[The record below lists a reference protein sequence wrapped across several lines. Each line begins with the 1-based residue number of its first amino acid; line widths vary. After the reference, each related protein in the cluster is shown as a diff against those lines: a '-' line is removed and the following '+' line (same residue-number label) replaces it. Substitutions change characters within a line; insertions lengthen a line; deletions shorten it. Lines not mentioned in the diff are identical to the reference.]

1 MLNDVMVRNLAAPAT
16 GVAQHPDGK
25 VPGFGVRVTAKGVKS
40 FYLKYRLGDQY
51 GRMNLGRY
59 PDTSLAK
66 ARSKALTALAALADG
81 LDPESGQ
88 PILLKSETPQ
98 ARADHLFGEVIDAF
112 VRGYCHRQNR
122 RSTAMETERLLRS
135 NFAPVWGDRKIGD
148 ITKSD
153 VHDVIDL
160 IIDRGTPSAARHA
173 FAAIRKLFN
182 WSVERGL
189 IDDSPCRTMKPPVRA
204 LNRERVLSDP
214 ELGRVWRGC
223 CEQGDTFGAV
233 VRLLILTAQRRG
245 EVCGMRWDELDL
257 EAGLWSIPGA
267 RTKNHKPHIVP
278 LTPMAIDILTN
289 WPRLVGS
296 PFVFP
301 ARGKPDQAYTGYSK
315 GKRNLDKAV
324 ELHDWTLHDLR
335 RTAATGMARD
345 GVPPHVVER
354 LLNHVSGTF
363 GGVAGVY
370 NRFAYLDE
378 MRGALT
384 AWDGHIARLPSKGAG
399 TVAKHHRKDGPATL
413 ASS

>member
-1 MLNDVMVRNLAAPAT
+1 MLNDVMIRNLAAPAS

-25 VPGFGVRVTAKGVKS
+25 VPGFGVRVTANGVKS

-66 ARSKALTALAALADG
+66 ARSKALTALASIADG
-81 LDPESGQ
+81 LDPQSGA
-88 PILLKSETPQ
+88 PIADKSEAPKPKP
-98 ARADHLFGEVIDAF
+98 DHSFDEVIDAF
-112 VRGYCHRQNR
+112 VRGYCQRQNR
-122 RSTAMETERLLRS
+122 LSTAVETERLLRS
-135 NFAPVWGDRKIGD
+135 NFAPLWGDRKIGD
-148 ITKSD
+148 IAKSD
-153 VHDVIDL
+153 VHDVVDR

-189 IDDSPCRTMKPPVRA
+189 IDDSPCRTMSPPVRA
-204 LNRERVLSDP
+204 VNRERVLSDP
-214 ELGRVWRGC
+214 ELGRVWQGAH
-223 CEQGDTFGAV
+223 EQGDTFGAV
-233 VRLLILTAQRRG
+233 VRLLVLTAQRRG

-257 EAGLWSIPGA
+257 DAGLWSIPGS
-267 RTKNHKPHIVP
+267 RTKNHKPHVVP
-278 LTPMAIDILTN
+278 LTRVAVDLLSD
-289 WPRLVGS
+289 WPRIVGS

-301 ARGKPDQAYTGYSK
+301 ARGKPGQAYTGYSK
-315 GKRNLDKAV
+315 GKRSLDKAIN
-324 ELHDWTLHDLR
+324 LHDWTLHDLR
-335 RTAATGMARD
+335 RTAATGMARG

-378 MRGALT
+378 MRQALS
-384 AWDGHIARLPSKGAG
+384 AWEGHVTRLAAKGA
-399 TVAKHHRKDGPATL
+399 
-413 ASS
+413 